1 MPFSGGKYSPELIK
15 HMRDALDLAWAEMMI
30 GGTEVQRQ
38 VMASRIMAAVDAG
51 ELNPEKLRLAELGRS
66 S

>member
-15 HMRDALDLAWAEMMI
+15 LMRDALDLAWAGMI

-38 VMASRIMAAVDAG
+38 VMASRIMAAVGAG
-51 ELNPEKLRLAELGRS
+51 ERDPEKLRLAALGRS
-66 S
+66 G